1 MKCIIDRNS
10 HIDICMSFLRTLT
23 TYPDTR
29 QKLRDDGVLDVF
41 IPFIDLLGS
50 SEDLMLRRGFRSGS
64 VVARLAG
71 NDETGVGAQLLK
83 GNPVLIHGTVKIL
96 DRVIDAGP
104 KVAVIGMLV
113 NPHFITMDL
122 LIISTSDANKPLL
135 REAIPALIKALKLR
149 GGTNDLMTK
158 DIVKT
163 FLQLTYDPGCK
174 SDLLENADWLCEFL
188 TRVIIAPKY
197 DREALMSSQLL
208 QNSLKPPPPP
218 SGVTQQSDTRRGS
231 KSFKGVVSAVMAR
244 KNSLKPVE
252 STEQVGGGK
261 HVMLS
266 YNWNIQPLVKHIDEK
281 LRQQGI
287 KVWLDIRDMGPNLN
301 DSMSEAIE
309 GAAVVFVFMTSA
321 YKESANCRN
330 RSHRQYSLSFV
341 VLHTIQKR
349 MKVILDYRF
358 RPTWDPNGFPDL
370 NT

>member
-149 GGTNDLMTK
+149 GGTN
-158 DIVKT
+158 
-163 FLQLTYDPGCK
+163 
-174 SDLLENADWLCEFL
+174 N
-188 TRVIIAPKY
+188 
-197 DREALMSSQLL
+197 
-208 QNSLKPPPPP
+208 
-218 SGVTQQSDTRRGS
+218 
-231 KSFKGVVSAVMAR
+231 
-244 KNSLKPVE
+244 
-252 STEQVGGGK
+252 
-261 HVMLS
+261 
-266 YNWNIQPLVKHIDEK
+266 
-281 LRQQGI
+281 
-287 KVWLDIRDMGPNLN
+287 
-301 DSMSEAIE
+301 
-309 GAAVVFVFMTSA
+309 
-321 YKESANCRN
+321 
-330 RSHRQYSLSFV
+330 
-341 VLHTIQKR
+341 
-349 MKVILDYRF
+349 
-358 RPTWDPNGFPDL
+358 
-370 NT
+370 